1 MHEDFYCGV
10 EHFFITLLS
19 QLQDYL
25 HSSSQTTLR
34 QGNRSVHEWTETS
47 WMQSRRCR
55 GSRSWRKRH
64 AAAALHPAPHHTVPD
79 TLTAPL
85 PEGLPCKQALP
96 SSSRVTPG
104 WAPL

>member
-34 QGNRSVHEWTETS
+34 QGNRSVHE
-47 WMQSRRCR
+47 
-55 GSRSWRKRH
+55 
-64 AAAALHPAPHHTVPD
+64 
-79 TLTAPL
+79 
-85 PEGLPCKQALP
+85 
-96 SSSRVTPG
+96 
-104 WAPL
+104 